1 MPFLN
6 DKTATQSQLSFQ
18 KAAPTRTFQDIAR
31 QIEEAIISGE
41 LKPHDRLPSE
51 RELQQLF
58 GVGRASVREAV
69 RILES
74 NGMLE
79 VRTGAIS
86 GGIFVKPLTTNTTVD
101 GLQRLFLV
109 EQISEKELI
118 EYRVAIESIT
128 VYWAAMRATDED
140 INNIAQIIEDME
152 EEDEPNWKEFHDYD
166 LEFHLAVAKAAKNR
180 INVLVML
187 AIRQTLLRIMQE
199 TFTNVMER
207 SQVRNTLIREH
218 KKILTLIQNKDG
230 DAAKRLMTDHITN
243 FYKHTE
249 SK

>member
-6 DKTATQSQLSFQ
+6 DKIASQSQLSFH

-79 VRTGAIS
+79 VRTGAVS
-86 GGIFVKPLTTNTTVD
+86 GGIFVKPLTTSTTVD
-101 GLQRLFLV
+101 GLQRLFLL

-128 VYWAAMRATDED
+128 VYWAARRATDED
-140 INNIAQIIEDME
+140 IQEIEQIIEVME
-152 EEDEPNWKEFHDYD
+152 EESNWKQFHDAD
-166 LEFHLAVAKAAKNR
+166 LEFHLAVARAGKNR

-187 AIRQTLLRIMQE
+187 AIRHTLLRIMQE
-199 TFTNVMER
+199 AFANIMELT
-207 SQVRNTLIREH
+207 QVREALIEEH
-218 KKILTLIQNKDG
+218 KRILLMIKTKDEQE
-230 DAAKRLMTDHITN
+230 AKRLMTEHIEN
-243 FYKHTE
+243 FYKNAKLE
-249 SK
+249 

>member
-6 DKTATQSQLSFQ
+6 DKTASQSQLSFQ

-31 QIEEAIISGE
+31 QIEEAILSGE

-79 VRTGAIS
+79 VRTGALS
-86 GGIFVKPLTTNTTVD
+86 GGIFVKPLTTATTVD

-118 EYRVAIESIT
+118 EYRVALESIT
-128 VYWAAMRATDED
+128 VYWAAMRATEED
-140 INNIAQIIEDME
+140 IQDIAQIIEAME
-152 EEDEPNWKEFHDYD
+152 QESNWKQFHDAD
-166 LEFHLAVAKAAKNR
+166 LEFHLAVARAAKNR
-180 INVLVML
+180 INMLVML

-199 TFTNVMER
+199 AFANIMER
-207 SQVRNTLIREH
+207 SQVRNTLINEH
-218 KKILTLIQNKDG
+218 KKILTLIKNKDG
-230 DAAKRLMTDHITN
+230 EEAKRIMTDHITS
-243 FYKHTE
+243 FYKRTE

>member
-6 DKTATQSQLSFQ
+6 DKTTGQSSLSFQ

-79 VRTGAIS
+79 VRTGAVS
-86 GGIFVKPLTTNTTVD
+86 GGIFVKPLTTSTTVD
-101 GLQRLFLV
+101 GLQRLFLL

-128 VYWAAMRATDED
+128 VFWAATRATDKD
-140 INNIAQIIEDME
+140 IQEIEQIIEIME
-152 EEDEPNWKEFHDYD
+152 KESNWKQFHDAD
-166 LEFHLAVAKAAKNR
+166 LEFHLAVARAAKNR
-180 INVLVML
+180 INILVML
-187 AIRQTLLRIMQE
+187 AIRHTLLRIMQE
-199 TFTNVMER
+199 AFANVMER
-207 SQVRNTLIREH
+207 TQVRDTIIEEH
-218 KKILTLIQNKDG
+218 KKTLRAIKQR
-230 DAAKRLMTDHITN
+230 DADKAKELMTYHITN
-243 FYKHTE
+243 FYNNAAKLE
-249 SK
+249 

>member
-6 DKTATQSQLSFQ
+6 DKTASQSQLSFQ

-31 QIEEAIISGE
+31 QIEEAILSGE

-79 VRTGAIS
+79 VRTGALS
-86 GGIFVKPLTTNTTVD
+86 GGIFVKPLTTATTVD

-118 EYRVAIESIT
+118 EYRVALESIT
-128 VYWAAMRATDED
+128 VYWAAMRATEED
-140 INNIAQIIEDME
+140 IQDIAQIIEAME
-152 EEDEPNWKEFHDYD
+152 QESNWKQFHDAD
-166 LEFHLAVAKAAKNR
+166 LEFHLAVARAAKNR
-180 INVLVML
+180 INMLVML

-199 TFTNVMER
+199 AFANIMER
-207 SQVRNTLIREH
+207 SQVRNTLINEH
-218 KKILTLIQNKDG
+218 KKILTLIKNKDG
-230 DAAKRLMTDHITN
+230 EEAKRIMADHITN
-243 FYKHTE
+243 FYKRTE